1 MFYSAGMEHSREDW
15 DAVVYSV
22 VIEMDRMFDV
32 LERKYP
38 SSFEDTSLYL
48 HNINLAF
55 RENLKAMDV
64 SAAKE
69 GLTKGNPN
77 LFEPEIA

>member
-1 MFYSAGMEHSREDW
+1 MAHSKEDW

-38 SSFEDTSLYL
+38 SSFEVTSLYV

-55 RENLKAMDV
+55 NENLRAMDV
-64 SAAKE
+64 LAAKE
-69 GLTKGNPN
+69 GITKGNPN